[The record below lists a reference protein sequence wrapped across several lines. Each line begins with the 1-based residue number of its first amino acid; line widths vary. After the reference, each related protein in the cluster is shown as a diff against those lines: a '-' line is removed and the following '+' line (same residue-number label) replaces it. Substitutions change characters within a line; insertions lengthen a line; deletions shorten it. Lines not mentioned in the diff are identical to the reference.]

1 MTIRKAQP
9 KDIPRIGELLIQV
22 CNVHHSGR
30 PDLFRENGRK
40 YDDATLETMLPD
52 PKTPVFV
59 AANAEDVV
67 LGYCFCVL
75 EERIGLGAM
84 TDGKTL
90 YIDDL
95 CVDQACRGRNIGGEL
110 FAFAKQFAKESGC
123 CNLTLNVWAKNT
135 SAIRFY
141 EKCGL
146 SVQKLG
152 MEMIL

>member
-40 YDDATLETMLPD
+40 YDDATLEAMLPD

-59 AANAEDVV
+59 AVNAEDVV

-123 CNLTLNVWAKNT
+123 SNLTLNVWAKNT

-146 SVQKLG
+146 SVQKIG